1 MDLAHLG
8 HGKAMKPGSII
19 KAKLPKVLFIICGLQ
34 QIQIIKNAAFQ
45 PKCFLTRIMAFFLG
59 LFTSDE

>member
-1 MDLAHLG
+1 MVEMIEKLNRGTDLAHLG

-34 QIQIIKNAAFQ
+34 Q
-45 PKCFLTRIMAFFLG
+45 TRIIITKRSLSAKVLA
-59 LFTSDE
+59 D